1 MPETTEEDCVK
12 KTLLIV
18 TLTLLLAAPAG
29 ATVMLSRSSGMLKPF
44 QVLAFVPLAY
54 SQTAKSYD
62 WTAGEYVPLA
72 DNAKTSSLDAGL
84 LAGVGLPF
92 RFEVCGFVPVAA
104 KSKDTLTSSGIGD
117 ATAMIRWGVL
127 QSKLLPVRATLIGA
141 VNLPT
146 AKEGASPSLGDRTM
160 DVGVGLA
167 ANTIKLGIIAAHL
180 RAAYWFN
187 GEDANA
193 VQAGNFLEYIV
204 FVETPFRP
212 SFSPYLGVTGVMA
225 GKTQVNGI
233 ETDNTQK
240 SQHSVTFG
248 ITSKP
253 LSFLPLWVKPKAS
266 IPLTAVSEGGTVP
279 DFGLGLDLWTAL
291 P

>member
-1 MPETTEEDCVK
+1 
-12 KTLLIV
+12 V
-18 TLTLLLAAPAG
+18 TLALLAAAPAG
-29 ATVMLSRSSGMLKPF
+29 ATALLSRSSGMLKPF
-44 QVLAFVPLAY
+44 QALAFVPLAY
-54 SQTAKSYD
+54 SRTAKTYD
-62 WTAGEYVPLA
+62 WTAGDYVPLA
-72 DNAKTSSLDAGL
+72 DNARTSSLDAGL

-92 RFEVCGFVPVAA
+92 RFEVCGFVPLAM
-104 KSKDTLTSSGIGD
+104 KSKDTLNSSGIGD
-117 ATAMIRWGVL
+117 AMAMVRWGVL

-146 AKEGASPSLGDRTM
+146 AKEGASPSLGDRTV

-167 ANTIKLGIIAAHL
+167 ANTIKLGIVAAHL

-225 GKTQVNGI
+225 GKTRVNGV

-253 LSFLPLWVKPKAS
+253 VGFLPLWVKPKAS
-266 IPLTAVSEGGTVP
+266 IPLAGISEGGTLA
-279 DFGLGLDLWTAL
+279 DFAVGLDLWTVL